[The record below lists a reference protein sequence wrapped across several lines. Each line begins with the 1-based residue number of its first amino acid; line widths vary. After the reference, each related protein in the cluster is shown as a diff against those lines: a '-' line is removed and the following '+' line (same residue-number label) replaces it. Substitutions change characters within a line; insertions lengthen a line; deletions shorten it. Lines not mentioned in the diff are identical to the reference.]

1 MEPFSWL
8 LAANVIVWLGLG
20 GYTLFLSRKQ
30 QKLFQRLQQLEHT
43 RRSPSSLSDNS

>member
-8 LAANVIVWLGLG
+8 LAANVFVWLGLG

-30 QKLFQRLQQLEHT
+30 QKLFRRLQQLEHT
-43 RRSPSSLSDNS
+43 TRQGSSLPDKP